1 MGVSVYTVVTGYGNV
16 GNIYTSLE
24 SCLIAD
30 LTSAL
35 RFWRWSILNGRTSDG
50 WGGRCKLA
58 IGNRIAVIGSG
69 GAGKSTFSRR
79 LGEISGL
86 PVIHLDQLYW
96 RSGWVQ
102 TPKEQWEAAQREMI
116 EQDKWIDEY
125 LRSL

>member
-1 MGVSVYTVVTGYGNV
+1 M
-16 GNIYTSLE
+16 
-24 SCLIAD
+24 
-30 LTSAL
+30 
-35 RFWRWSILNGRTSDG
+35 
-50 WGGRCKLA
+50 A